1 MAAAEIRLGKISPE
15 KAKVVRE
22 AMARARDADQAGFQ
36 PVRLRC
42 ITLPLSG
49 ALADMPLSL
58 QQNAVPLN
66 VAHALV
72 QALELHRQGRLAE
85 AERLYSAILAVKP
98 DHADALHHLGLV
110 KFANGQLIEA
120 LQLIAGA
127 MRSRTPSPQV
137 LLNHGL
143 VLNALNRH
151 ADALESFDR
160 AIKLK
165 SKFSEAHNNRAV
177 VLAMLG
183 RKEEALESYRRALAI
198 TPNDKGVHY
207 NRGNVLKDLGRFDE
221 ALASYDRTLALRPD
235 HAEALCNRGVVLHE
249 LKRFAEALASYDR
262 AIDLRPDIAEA
273 HSNRGNVLR
282 ELERYDE
289 ALASYDRA
297 LALRPDYAEAHS
309 NRGNALNALKRF
321 EEALTSYNRAIDLR
335 PDYAAAFSN
344 RGATLHELKRY
355 EEALASHDRAIALR
369 PDSAEAHYNRGDA
382 LRELERYDE
391 ALASYDRALAL
402 RPDYAEA
409 HSNRGNA
416 LNTLKRFDE
425 ALASY
430 DRAIFL
436 WPDYAVAFSNR
447 GVTLHA
453 LKRYDEALASH
464 DRALALRP
472 DDAQALCNRGAT
484 LTELKRNEEALSN
497 YDRAVALQPGLPVV
511 HWNQAALRLLTG
523 DFGRGWAE
531 YEWRWKKA
539 SMARSMRNFPQPLWL
554 GGDNI
559 SAKTILLHSEQGFG
573 DTIQFCRYVPLVVA
587 RGARVVLE
595 VEKPLQRLMAT
606 LAGTALVVTKGGP
619 LPDFDLQ
626 CPLLSLPFAFRTEL
640 ETIPSSTPYLHAPLQ
655 GLTDWET
662 RLGEKRRPRIGLAWS
677 GSVAHERDADR
688 SISLSALLPLLNS
701 DATFVSLQKDVRP
714 ADAAVLD
721 QCGDILHFGDA
732 FGDFS
737 DTAAFISKL
746 DLVISVDT
754 SIAHLAGALGKP
766 VWVLLSYIPDWRWL
780 LDRDSSPWYPTA
792 RLFRQNDTRTWDS
805 VIMRAREAALKFV
818 ESGP

>member
-1 MAAAEIRLGKISPE
+1 
-15 KAKVVRE
+15 
-22 AMARARDADQAGFQ
+22 
-36 PVRLRC
+36 
-42 ITLPLSG
+42 
-49 ALADMPLSL
+49 MPLSL

-85 AERLYSAILAVKP
+85 AERLYSAILAAKP

-321 EEALTSYNRAIDLR
+321 
-335 PDYAAAFSN
+335 
-344 RGATLHELKRY
+344 
-355 EEALASHDRAIALR
+355 
-369 PDSAEAHYNRGDA
+369 
-382 LRELERYDE
+382 DE
-391 ALASYDRALAL
+391 ALAS
-402 RPDYAEA
+402 
-409 HSNRGNA
+409 
-416 LNTLKRFDE
+416 F
-425 ALASY
+425 

-497 YDRAVALQPGLPVV
+497 YDRALALQPGLPVV

-539 SMARSMRNFPQPLWL
+539 SMARSMRNFPQPFWL

-559 SAKTILLHSEQGFG
+559 SAKTILVHSEQGFG

-595 VEKPLQRLMAT
+595 VETPLQRLMAT
-606 LAGTALVVTKGGP
+606 LAGTALVVTKAGP

-732 FGDFS
+732 FVDFS
-737 DTAAFISKL
+737 DTAALISKL

-754 SIAHLAGALGKP
+754 SIAHLAGALGRP

-792 RLFRQNDTRTWDS
+792 RLFRQNDSRTWDS